1 MTKTLVI
8 GAGGVGSVAIHKMA
22 MCPDVFGTFYWQAA
36 VSPNVMT

>member
-8 GAGGVGSVAIHKMA
+8 GAGGVGSVAFTKWR
-22 MCPDVFGTFYWQAA
+22 CVRTFSETFYWQAA